1 MNNKALCLVAV
12 LGSSGAF
19 AATPG
24 VHWTYSGDEGPEN
37 WARLTPE
44 FAACAGKNQSP
55 INLEGMLEADLEPLN
70 LSYDTQARE
79 LANTGHVIQAA
90 YEPGSYLTL
99 DGRRFELIQFH
110 FHVPSENHVQGR
122 SFPLEGHL
130 VHADPDGRLAVVAVM
145 FEEGRDSAALAPLVA
160 AMPDPGKTKPITPA
174 VDATALLPEGLE
186 YYRFNGSLTTPPCT
200 EGVRWLVLKEPVSA
214 SAGQIEA
221 LRAAI
226 GHPNNRPLQ
235 PLNARIPLQ

>member
-12 LGSSGAF
+12 FGSSGAF

-24 VHWTYSGDEGPEN
+24 VHWTYAGDEGPEN

-70 LSYDTQARE
+70 LSYDTQASE
-79 LANTGHVIQAA
+79 LANTGHVIQAN

-145 FEEGRDSAALAPLVA
+145 FEEGQDSAALAPLVA

>member
-24 VHWTYSGDEGPEN
+24 VHWTYAGDEGPEN

-70 LSYDTQARE
+70 LSYNTLASQ

-160 AMPDPGKTKPITPA
+160 ALPDPGKTKPITPA